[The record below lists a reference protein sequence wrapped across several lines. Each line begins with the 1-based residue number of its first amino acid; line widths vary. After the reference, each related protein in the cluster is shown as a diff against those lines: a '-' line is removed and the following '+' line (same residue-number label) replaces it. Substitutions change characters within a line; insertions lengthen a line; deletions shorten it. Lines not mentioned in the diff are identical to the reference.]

1 MKIFSFPKAL
11 VFSKSIRL
19 FQKQS
24 SFPKAFPSPKRIPC
38 FLDKDIFGKGCFQK
52 RILWK
57 ECIKNVL
64 NYVSRGPLN
73 LVTISVVRTSVGP
86 TWISGWGL
94 LISKIVFSCSQF
106 FQKTNKIFLAT
117 RAKVVG
123 CFFER
128 IENEKKRLLKLSG
141 WSNVTGHAC
150 LTRPL
155 KRGIRWTATDDLLYM
170 TLVDQASVLKWIR
183 LVYFSGSG

>member
-11 VFSKSIRL
+11 VFSKSIRLFKKHSSFPKAFDFSKSIHL

-94 LISKIVFSCSQF
+94 LISKIVFFMFS
-106 FQKTNKIFLAT
+106 IFP
-117 RAKVVG
+117 
-123 CFFER
+123 
-128 IENEKKRLLKLSG
+128 KK
-141 WSNVTGHAC
+141 NQD
-150 LTRPL
+150 
-155 KRGIRWTATDDLLYM
+155 I
-170 TLVDQASVLKWIR
+170 
-183 LVYFSGSG
+183 FSY